1 MLHNF
6 VTESEKKLRFVTK
19 SAVKSQDVL
28 LLETTF
34 SSAEIFHCWDS
45 AGCHGYRDPAL
56 FRSRSSR
63 WCDLY
68 IPDCSGY
75 IDRICCHCWLGF
87 VRVLT

>member
-45 AGCHGYRDPAL
+45 AGCYGYRDRP
-56 FRSRSSR
+56 
-63 WCDLY
+63 
-68 IPDCSGY
+68 
-75 IDRICCHCWLGF
+75 
-87 VRVLT
+87 